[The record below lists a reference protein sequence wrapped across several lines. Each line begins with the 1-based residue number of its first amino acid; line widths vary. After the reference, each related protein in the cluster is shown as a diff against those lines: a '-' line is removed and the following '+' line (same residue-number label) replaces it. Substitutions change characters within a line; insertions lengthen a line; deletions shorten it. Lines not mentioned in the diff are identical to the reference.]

1 MQLTVGGKPAL
12 RLAVGAGGQRGEEAV
27 VRLDLL
33 NLIVLKPSTQCGRM
47 GANVHVR
54 TRNNYFRHLD
64 LLNHSP

>member
-47 GANVHVR
+47 QMCTLARAISILGI
-54 TRNNYFRHLD
+54 
-64 LLNHSP
+64 